1 MRLILNK
8 ALDTVNES
16 VNIKIIEITSTDF
29 LNNDLDYF
37 VYKYQ
42 IPLIKFTD
50 TQEIF
55 NIKNF
60 KNELNTSLSEM
71 ELILTEDDLEL
82 LSGGSGGG
90 SQDLQSVLDE
100 GNTTDNEFYNLYDLD
115 LGAGVATI
123 KTGVINSI
131 GGFNKING
139 IELQTLGITNQVGFE
154 IDKGGYIRSYASG
167 ARSNNHN
174 LGFYLQFSK
183 PNPSYPN
190 IDIYTLATLDD
201 IKKIDLSD
209 RIYANNAAAITGGL
223 TTNDVYRTSTGE
235 LRIVI

>member
-8 ALDTVNES
+8 ALDTVNDS

-71 ELILTEDDLEL
+71 ELILT
-82 LSGGSGGG
+82 
-90 SQDLQSVLDE
+90 
-100 GNTTDNEFYNLYDLD
+100 
-115 LGAGVATI
+115 
-123 KTGVINSI
+123 
-131 GGFNKING
+131 
-139 IELQTLGITNQVGFE
+139 
-154 IDKGGYIRSYASG
+154 
-167 ARSNNHN
+167 
-174 LGFYLQFSK
+174 
-183 PNPSYPN
+183 
-190 IDIYTLATLDD
+190 
-201 IKKIDLSD
+201 
-209 RIYANNAAAITGGL
+209 
-223 TTNDVYRTSTGE
+223 
-235 LRIVI
+235 